1 MRRVQ
6 THIEAVRNMAC
17 DTASILVSV
26 TKTMRFNKM
35 TCVERSALTGI
46 RSNAGRLR
54 AAPH

>member
-26 TKTMRFNKM
+26 TKTMRFKKND
-35 TCVERSALTGI
+35 VHRALGPNGH
-46 RSNAGRLR
+46 SV
-54 AAPH
+54 